1 MALSNKEHQA
11 LLRKRRAASSL
22 FEVRGIYLSAEDGKK
37 LKAYAKSL
45 ASASANSASA
55 NIAT

>member
-11 LLRKRRAASSL
+11 LLRKRRAASGL
-22 FEVRGIYLSAEDGKK
+22 FEVRGIYASAEDAKK
-37 LKAYAKSL
+37 IKQFSRRL
-45 ASASANSASA
+45 ASAST